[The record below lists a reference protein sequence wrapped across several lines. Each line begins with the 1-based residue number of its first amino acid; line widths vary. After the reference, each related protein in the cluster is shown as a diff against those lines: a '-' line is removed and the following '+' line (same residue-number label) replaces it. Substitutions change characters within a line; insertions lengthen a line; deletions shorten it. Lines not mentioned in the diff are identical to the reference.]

1 MMHRSDD
8 HNPIE
13 HFQKWFFEVDKS
25 YPEDETNAMILS
37 TKGLDGFPKSR
48 VVLLKK
54 FTWEGFLFFTN
65 YNSEKGK
72 AIANDSKVSLLF
84 NWVNSKRQI
93 LILGRAEK
101 LSENISE
108 GYFESRPE
116 GSKLSAWVSNQS
128 EVIVSR
134 NVLEER
140 LKKYRIQF
148 RNKEITKPDYWG
160 GYIVKPHYLKFM
172 KQDLIAD
179 VTSIVNYK
187 ITLDHSWEKE
197 EWFRKDVEFS
207 GYKK

>member
-1 MMHRSDD
+1 MMYRSDD

-54 FTWEGFLFFTN
+54 ITWEGFIFFTN

-72 AIANDSKVSLLF
+72 AILNDNRVSLSF
-84 NWVNSKRQI
+84 NWIKSKRQI
-93 LILGRAEK
+93 LVLGSAEK
-101 LSENISE
+101 LLENMSE

-116 GSKLSAWVSNQS
+116 ESKLSAWASNQS

-148 RNKEITKPDYWG
+148 KNKEITKPDYWG
-160 GYIVKPHYLKFM
+160 GYIVKPHYLEFM
-172 KQDLIAD
+172 KQDPIAD
-179 VTSIVNYK
+179 VISIVNYK
-187 ITLDHSWEKE
+187 ITLDYSWQKE
-197 EWFRKDVEFS
+197 VKF
-207 GYKK
+207 KKEGRV

>member
-1 MMHRSDD
+1 MYRSDD

-54 FTWEGFLFFTN
+54 FTWEGFIFFTN

-72 AIANDSKVSLLF
+72 AILNDNRVSLLF
-84 NWVNSKRQI
+84 NWMKSKRRI
-93 LILGRAEK
+93 LVLGSAEK
-101 LSENISE
+101 LSQNMSE

-116 GSKLSAWVSNQS
+116 DSKLSAWVSNQS

-148 RNKEITKPDYWG
+148 KNKEIAKPYYWG
-160 GYIVKPHYLKFM
+160 GYIVKPHYLEFM
-172 KQDLIAD
+172 NQDPITD
-179 VTSIVNYK
+179 VTSIVKYK
-187 ITLDHSWEKE
+187 ITLDHSWQKE
-197 EWFRKDVEFS
+197 VRF
-207 GYKK
+207 KKRCEV